1 MGCPR
6 QGRSR
11 GLSVPAITSYPSDL
25 TAALAGWIPLRQSR
39 VALPERRSP
48 TSFDPVRRW
57 DRIFHD
63 RKPAR
68 AVQLSP
74 KDRLPGP

>member
-25 TAALAGWIPLRQSR
+25 TAALAGWIRSNGRRLNPADLSSIC
-39 VALPERRSP
+39 ALIGSDTPEI
-48 TSFDPVRRW
+48 V
-57 DRIFHD
+57 I
-63 RKPAR
+63 PA
-68 AVQLSP
+68 VEIWF
-74 KDRLPGP
+74 